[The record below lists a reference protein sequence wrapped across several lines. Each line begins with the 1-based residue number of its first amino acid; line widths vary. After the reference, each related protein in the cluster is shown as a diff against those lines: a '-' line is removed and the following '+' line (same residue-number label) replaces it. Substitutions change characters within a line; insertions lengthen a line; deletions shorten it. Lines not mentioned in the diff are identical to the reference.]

1 MGTNSPPLV
10 CGATQNYNSFDV
22 APKLLFYVDDIP
34 KNVKISKWLPQQD
47 LLAHPNLKVFI
58 THGGLLSVQEAIY
71 HGTILVGTP
80 LANDQKPN
88 LMHVERNNVGLM
100 LDWENLS
107 AEVLVKAV
115 NRALTDETMAAAMKT
130 LSTRF
135 KDTKEHP
142 VKKAAWWVEYV
153 IRNDGAEFLK
163 PRSINQSFYQAWNL
177 DIAVAA
183 IICIIFIFFINY
195 KILKLCCSFCCS
207 KGKVKSE

>member
-1 MGTNSPPLV
+1 M
-10 CGATQNYNSFDV
+10 
-22 APKLLFYVDDIP
+22 
-34 KNVKISKWLPQQD
+34 KISKWLPQQD
-47 LLAHPNLKVFI
+47 LLAHPNLKVFV

-107 AEVLVKAV
+107 VEVLVEAV
-115 NRALTDETMAAAMKT
+115 QRALTDDTMAASMKT

-153 IRNDGAEFLK
+153 IRNNGAEFLK

-177 DIAVAA
+177 DIAVVA
-183 IICIIFIFFINY
+183 IMCIIFIFYINY

-207 KGKVKSE
+207 KRKLKSE